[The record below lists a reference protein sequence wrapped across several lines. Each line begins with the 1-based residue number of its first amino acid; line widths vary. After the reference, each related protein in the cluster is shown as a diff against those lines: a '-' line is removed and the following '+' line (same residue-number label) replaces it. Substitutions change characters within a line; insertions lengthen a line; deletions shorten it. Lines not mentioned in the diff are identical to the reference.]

1 MGSRRPRADAA
12 PFNIQHYN
20 QQSLKQG
27 ETLRYA
33 LILCN
38 VYKRGI
44 QKVKFTIKKQEVK
57 RMQGELPLGDA
68 PPACISSTRNYLGYL
83 DIPCWYLSIRPSYL
97 PSAMSWTPWSA
108 RLSSLMKN
116 Y

>member
-12 PFNIQHYN
+12 PFNFQHYI

-44 QKVKFTIKKQEVK
+44 QKVNPQ
-57 RMQGELPLGDA
+57 QGIILATLTSLG
-68 PPACISSTRNYLGYL
+68 CYNRLGFN
-83 DIPCWYLSIRPSYL
+83 DG
-97 PSAMSWTPWSA
+97 
-108 RLSSLMKN
+108 
-116 Y
+116 